1 MTITKRIL
9 MVLLAIVSLTFAI
22 VILGSGSARKG
33 NTYLED
39 KAMTKTQSKST
50 ENRCGGLVILEGDRM
65 KLKTYGYPH
74 ELPLTEA
81 IEIFNK
87 ENQCEPMFA
96 SYPPLTESE
105 LIAAVVAGADD
116 GNQGTIWR
124 AQKDILWKI
133 ASSKQMPKGALLVA
147 RSGGREIDT
156 PINPNGTIAARGI
169 TIALLLDLDDSE
181 DGILKPRKPEQAFVI
196 RKTYF
201 AVETIN
207 K

>member
-1 MTITKRIL
+1 MKITIRL
-9 MVLLAIVSLTFAI
+9 CLLFFVLVLLTLTLRLFEP
-22 VILGSGSARKG
+22 SRSWKG
-33 NTYLED
+33 KNYPEVE
-39 KAMTKTQSKST
+39 AMIKEQSKPL
-50 ENRCGGLVILEGDRM
+50 ENKCGDLLILEGDRL
-65 KLKTYGYPH
+65 KLKTFDYPQ

-87 ENQCEPMFA
+87 ENQCDPIFT
-96 SYPPLTESE
+96 SYPLLTESE

-116 GNQGTIWR
+116 GKQGNIWR

-133 ASSKQMPKGALLVA
+133 AASKQMPKGALLIA

-169 TIALLLDLDDSE
+169 TIALLLELDDSE

-201 AVETIN
+201 DIKTIN
-207 K
+207 